1 VPNGDTVIEIGEVL
15 NCCFV
20 MMPFQ
25 DLYRAQYEKVIR
37 PAIESAGLECRRGDE
52 IYSQQNVVDD
62 IWASIRTC
70 RVVLAELSGRNPNVM
85 YEIGLAHAIGKPIL
99 LITRDERDVPFDLRN
114 LRYIYYDTNDP
125 NWGENLRK
133 SITSLLEKILNVT
146 AKHAH
151 LDGITVRSILP
162 SAPTEPRGRS
172 PQKPG
177 IRDISGTWN
186 TRWLSI
192 SAKRE
197 HSATIVI
204 PHGHDREFTA
214 SMVVTFERK
223 GSLTIVQE
231 TLTGSIDHEL
241 VALTGVNYTYVQ
253 QGSSMSYSLD
263 SFELRCTNDREL
275 VGEAVLK
282 NGRCP
287 VTLIKQA
294 APEAGK

>member
-1 VPNGDTVIEIGEVL
+1 VPNGDTVIQIGEVL

-37 PAIESAGLECRRGDE
+37 PAIEAAGLECKRGDE

-151 LDGITVRSILP
+151 LDGITVHSILP
-162 SAPTEPRGRS
+162 SAPIEPRERNS
-172 PQKPG
+172 QRPS

-186 TRWLSI
+186 TRWSSI
-192 SAKRE
+192 SAKRV

-204 PHGHDREFTA
+204 PYGHDREFTA

-223 GSLTIVQE
+223 GFLTI
-231 TLTGSIDHEL
+231 
-241 VALTGVNYTYVQ
+241 VQ

-263 SFELRCTNDREL
+263 SFELRSTNDREL
-275 VGEAVLK
+275 VGEAILK

-287 VTLIKQA
+287 VTFVKQA
-294 APEAGK
+294 ALVACK